1 MKTQKQ
7 AEVIWKHLMRGD
19 VLMYRL
25 GLEEA
30 LPVTQMVAVYI
41 LAHPGTIVERIV
53 KHPYFLKYSRS
64 TVKRAVSFL
73 YSEGYIKYTQ
83 GRDKRANHLYFKKVD

>member
-25 GLEEA
+25 GLEDA

-64 TVKRAVSFL
+64 TVKRAVSLSFTL
-73 YSEGYIKYTQ
+73 RVTSST
-83 GRDKRANHLYFKKVD
+83 LKVETRELIIFTLRR